1 MRLGLGLRDQRFGL
15 LGFGQYCSASLVKCL
30 AGVRHPEAAARP
42 LDQAQAQPLLEAGD
56 PPTELGL
63 RLTQGATGGGKAAM
77 RDDFGEIGI
86 VVQIN
91 PHQRSSDG
99 TLSDKIADYKHHR
112 SFCIY
117 WRQRRFAGISR
128 RKTMTDRFNNKV
140 VVVTGGS
147 SGIGLA
153 AAKAFSAE
161 GASVFITG
169 RRQEALDAAVKQI
182 GGRVT
187 AVRGDMADLAD
198 IDRLYD
204 AVQQQHAQIDVLFAN
219 AGGGEMVAL
228 GAITEE
234 HYQRTFDTNVKGVL
248 FTVQKALPLLKDGAS
263 IVLTSSTTSISGT
276 PAFSVYSATKAA
288 VRNFARNWMLDLKD
302 RHIRVNAISPGVTD
316 TAGLDELF
324 GGGDAGTGHQGLS
337 GRPDPGRPRRP
348 ARRDR
353 QGGAVPRLRRR
364 ELRQWCRTL
373 RRWRPGPNLNIHVS
387 PEASVQSRGR
397 GSASFQGSMS

>member
-1 MRLGLGLRDQRFGL
+1 
-15 LGFGQYCSASLVKCL
+15 
-30 AGVRHPEAAARP
+30 
-42 LDQAQAQPLLEAGD
+42 
-56 PPTELGL
+56 
-63 RLTQGATGGGKAAM
+63 
-77 RDDFGEIGI
+77 
-86 VVQIN
+86 
-91 PHQRSSDG
+91 
-99 TLSDKIADYKHHR
+99 
-112 SFCIY
+112 
-117 WRQRRFAGISR
+117 
-128 RKTMTDRFNNKV
+128 MTNRFNNKV

-153 AAKAFSAE
+153 AARAFAAE

-169 RRQEALDAAVKQI
+169 RRQEALDSAAKQI

-204 AVQQQHAQIDVLFAN
+204 AVQQKHAQIDVLFAN

-263 IVLTSSTTSISGT
+263 VILTSSTTRISGT

-324 GGGDAGTGHQGLS
+324 GGGNQAQGTRDYLASLIPAGRVGQ
-337 GRPDPGRPRRP
+337 PEEI
-348 ARRDR
+348 AK
-353 QGGAVPRLRRR
+353 AVLF
-364 ELRQWCRTL
+364 L
-373 RRWRPGPNLNIHVS
+373 
-387 PEASVQSRGR
+387 ASDD
-397 GSASFQGSMS
+397 ASFINGIELFVDGGQAQI

>member
-1 MRLGLGLRDQRFGL
+1 
-15 LGFGQYCSASLVKCL
+15 
-30 AGVRHPEAAARP
+30 
-42 LDQAQAQPLLEAGD
+42 
-56 PPTELGL
+56 
-63 RLTQGATGGGKAAM
+63 
-77 RDDFGEIGI
+77 
-86 VVQIN
+86 
-91 PHQRSSDG
+91 
-99 TLSDKIADYKHHR
+99 
-112 SFCIY
+112 
-117 WRQRRFAGISR
+117 
-128 RKTMTDRFNNKV
+128 MTNRFNNKV

-153 AAKAFSAE
+153 AAEAFAAE

-204 AVQQQHAQIDVLFAN
+204 AVQQKHAQIDVLFAN

-263 IVLTSSTTSISGT
+263 VILTSSTTSISGT

-324 GGGDAGTGHQGLS
+324 GGGNQAQGTRDYLASLIPAGRVGQ
-337 GRPDPGRPRRP
+337 PEEI
-348 ARRDR
+348 AK
-353 QGGAVPRLRRR
+353 AVLF
-364 ELRQWCRTL
+364 L
-373 RRWRPGPNLNIHVS
+373 
-387 PEASVQSRGR
+387 ASDD
-397 GSASFQGSMS
+397 ASFVNGIELFVDGGQAQI